1 MGINNIL
8 LIGAGKIAGG
18 YDNPKSNKVLTHLG
32 AINRIKSN
40 KVLIDIVEP
49 NYQNYYLIKNKWN
62 LKGEYYSSIK
72 DASHKKKYDVILI
85 TCNTKYH
92 LENIRY
98 ISENIQ
104 CKLIICEKPC
114 CNPFDEISLIRNICS
129 SKGISLYINYQRRL
143 INEWKNIKQSISS
156 GIMGSLESGNI
167 YYSKGLINNCSHA
180 INLLYFIFDK
190 KYISIQNIY
199 KHIYDYST
207 EDPTLTFALNIN
219 NKQVNF
225 IGLNDQNFSIFEID
239 LIFQKER
246 IKCIDS
252 GTVIERY
259 QLSEDKIYKGYKSLN
274 FVKSNNCDKEP
285 FLNLWQII
293 ESEELN
299 KLEDIKVDYAV
310 ETYNLIDEL
319 ISKC

>member
-49 NYQNYYLIKNKWN
+49 DYQNYYLIKNKWN

-104 CKLIICEKPC
+104 CKLIIC
-114 CNPFDEISLIRNICS
+114 
-129 SKGISLYINYQRRL
+129 
-143 INEWKNIKQSISS
+143 
-156 GIMGSLESGNI
+156 
-167 YYSKGLINNCSHA
+167 
-180 INLLYFIFDK
+180 
-190 KYISIQNIY
+190 
-199 KHIYDYST
+199 
-207 EDPTLTFALNIN
+207 
-219 NKQVNF
+219 
-225 IGLNDQNFSIFEID
+225 
-239 LIFQKER
+239 
-246 IKCIDS
+246 
-252 GTVIERY
+252 
-259 QLSEDKIYKGYKSLN
+259 
-274 FVKSNNCDKEP
+274 
-285 FLNLWQII
+285 
-293 ESEELN
+293 
-299 KLEDIKVDYAV
+299 
-310 ETYNLIDEL
+310 
-319 ISKC
+319 